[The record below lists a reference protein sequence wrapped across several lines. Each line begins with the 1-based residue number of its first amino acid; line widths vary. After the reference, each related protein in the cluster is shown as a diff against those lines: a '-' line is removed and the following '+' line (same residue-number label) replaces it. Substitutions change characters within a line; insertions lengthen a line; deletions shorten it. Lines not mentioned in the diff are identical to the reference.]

1 MDEVNHREPG
11 KGLDHIAYKNR
22 QSLLDWEERLWQRR
36 LRGEMVDPR
45 DEHGRRQFRDQ
56 QQRITSLRGLARRL
70 NSGT

>member
-1 MDEVNHREPG
+1 MDDVTNSEPR
-11 KGLDHIAYKNR
+11 KGLDYIGYKNR

-56 QQRITSLRGLARRL
+56 QLRIATLRSFARKMYD
-70 NSGT
+70 SD